1 MRLLKMEIPYE
12 KFNKIRGAI
21 LKHIPFALINDT
33 YDSETGI
40 AYFNF
45 WDTEYIP
52 KQLKKYIVQP
62 PAKREP
68 VEKLIEAILAEI

>member
-1 MRLLKMEIPYE
+1 MRLLKLECSYE
-12 KFNKIRGAI
+12 KFEAIRGAI
-21 LKHIPFALINDT
+21 LQHIPFALINDT
-33 YDSETGI
+33 YASGT

-52 KQLKKYIVQP
+52 KQLKQFIVQP

-68 VEKLIEAILAEI
+68 VEKLLEAIMKEVL

>member
-1 MRLLKMEIPYE
+1 MRLLKMKVSYE
-12 KFNKIRGAI
+12 KFGRIRGAI
-21 LKHIPFALINDT
+21 LQHIPFALINDT
-33 YDSETGI
+33 YDPETGI

-52 KQLKKYIVQP
+52 KQLKQFIVQP

-68 VEKLIEAILAEI
+68 VEKLLEAIMKEA